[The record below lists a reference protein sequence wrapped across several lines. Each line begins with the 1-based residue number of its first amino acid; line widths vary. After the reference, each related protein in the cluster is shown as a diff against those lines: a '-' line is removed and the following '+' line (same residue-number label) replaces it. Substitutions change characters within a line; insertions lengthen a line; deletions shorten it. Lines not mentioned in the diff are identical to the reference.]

1 MHITVYTK
9 PGCHLCDDAL
19 DLLDRLAPRYALQVE
34 QVNILEDPALYEA
47 YATRIP
53 VIEIEGGKGGILEA
67 PIEEAHLRF
76 RLELARRSP
85 PASTSASATMH
96 VASSSTS
103 AASVP
108 PVPFVPGVPGVPPL
122 AGGAGLPGEPLIDRI
137 ASGMAR
143 RWLRWVSIGLAI
155 FVGLPW
161 LAPVLAA
168 LGWWGPANF
177 IYTAYAATCH
187 QLPERAA
194 NVLGYQVA
202 FCWRD
207 TSIYT
212 GLLLFGLLY
221 GLARDHNIGW
231 LRWMRRPIRL
241 WVFILFLVPMAVDG
255 FTHMFGLRDM
265 YGNPNMDIWYGLRL
279 ISMGSQ
285 MFSFNWWMRI
295 ITGLLAA
302 LGAVWFAYP
311 RMNRAVEEAEA
322 LRQLY
327 RQSAMVGRPVGTP
340 GHQTAAQG

>member
-19 DLLDRLAPRYALQVE
+19 DLLDRLAPRYGLQVE

-47 YATRIP
+47 YAMRIP

-67 PIEEAHLRF
+67 PIEEALLRF

-85 PASTSASATMH
+85 PASASASAVMR
-96 VASSSTS
+96 ASSSSTS

-108 PVPFVPGVPGVPPL
+108 PVPSVPGVPAL
-122 AGGAGLPGEPLIDRI
+122 AGGAGLSSEPLIDRI

-161 LAPVLAA
+161 LAPVFAA
-168 LGWWGPANF
+168 LGWWDPANF

-207 TSIYT
+207 TSLYT

-221 GLARDHNIGW
+221 GLGRDHNIGW
-231 LRWMRRPIRL
+231 LRWLQRPIKL

-265 YGNPNMDIWYGLRL
+265 YGNPGMDIWYGLRL
-279 ISMGSQ
+279 LSMGSQ
-285 MFSFNWWMRI
+285 MFSFNWWMRV
-295 ITGLLAA
+295 ITALLAA

-327 RQSAMVGRPVGTP
+327 RQSAMAGQQPALPT
-340 GHQTAAQG
+340 TAARG